1 MDKLMF
7 SNKVI
12 ELRKKQGLT
21 QQQLAD
27 RLHVTNK
34 AISRWETGEGFP
46 DIMLLKPLSEALGI
60 SCDELLSE
68 HVNYTDIQKSD
79 IQKYIPYGVAALSL
93 LVYYIL
99 GKLSVPFILSF
110 FILLAGLWASC
121 YLMIHH
127 TNKEKLPHLIR
138 FDAVMLYFPVVSL
151 FQTITMIW
159 YLLKQSGFSLQG
171 LLFNFNMI
179 NYGSD
184 ILGDSMGMIDNTVLI
199 YIFGYIGALVSILV
213 LYYLMKNY
221 SIQHYEIAWYGIR
234 INKKDGSGC
243 FNQLQD
249 STERNVKRVCYVL
262 CAVVFLMI
270 IATIIYQYFSLLN
283 LQFIPNELEV
293 GYGNREV
300 AIKTLADC
308 KQYLYLLVGIS
319 GIVPLF
325 GLVKCKRKL
334 IYKFALIWL
343 WVYCAG
349 IIFFTTLEKDI
360 YVKAPMLWMVVGIVI
375 AGMICVCRFTKKNK
389 KI

>member
-1 MDKLMF
+1 MDKLLF
-7 SNKVI
+7 ANKVM

-68 HVNYTDIQKSD
+68 HVSYTDIKKSD

-93 LVYYIL
+93 LFYYIL

-127 TNKEKLPHLIR
+127 TNKEKLPSLIR

-171 LLFNFNMI
+171 LLFNFNM
-179 NYGSD
+179 
-184 ILGDSMGMIDNTVLI
+184 
-199 YIFGYIGALVSILV
+199 
-213 LYYLMKNY
+213 
-221 SIQHYEIAWYGIR
+221 
-234 INKKDGSGC
+234 
-243 FNQLQD
+243 
-249 STERNVKRVCYVL
+249 
-262 CAVVFLMI
+262 
-270 IATIIYQYFSLLN
+270 
-283 LQFIPNELEV
+283 
-293 GYGNREV
+293 
-300 AIKTLADC
+300 
-308 KQYLYLLVGIS
+308 
-319 GIVPLF
+319 
-325 GLVKCKRKL
+325 
-334 IYKFALIWL
+334 
-343 WVYCAG
+343 
-349 IIFFTTLEKDI
+349 
-360 YVKAPMLWMVVGIVI
+360 
-375 AGMICVCRFTKKNK
+375 
-389 KI
+389 